1 MELLKTIIKININFY
16 FNSFKTAIIY
26 DKNWLAKYVTDAEA
40 INAAKRVVANAQ
52 ILFNWPSLTV
62 PISLQVASI
71 TFQNIDIPAQVSG
84 L

>member
-1 MELLKTIIKININFY
+1 MKWISSF
-16 FNSFKTAIIY
+16 FSNSFKIALVY
-26 DKNWLAKYVTDAEA
+26 DKNWLAKYVTAAEA
-40 INAAKRVVANAQ
+40 VNAARRVVANSQ

-71 TFQNIDIPAQVSG
+71 TYQNIDIPAQVEG

>member
-1 MELLKTIIKININFY
+1 MPQKINIKHFY
-16 FNSFKTAIIY
+16 NSFKIAIIY

-40 INAAKRVVANAQ
+40 VNAARRVVANSQ
-52 ILFNWPSLTV
+52 ILFNWPSLTI

-71 TFQNIDIPAQVSG
+71 TFQNIDIPAQGSG

>member
-1 MELLKTIIKININFY
+1 MPQKINIKHFY
-16 FNSFKTAIIY
+16 NSFKIAIIY

-40 INAAKRVVANAQ
+40 VNAARRVVANSQ

-62 PISLQVASI
+62 PISLEVASI
-71 TFQNIDIPAQVSG
+71 TFQNIDIPAEAAG

>member
-1 MELLKTIIKININFY
+1 MIKIIFLSG
-16 FNSFKTAIIY
+16 SFKVALIY
-26 DKNWLAKYVTDAEA
+26 DKNWLAKYVTAAESV
-40 INAAKRVVANAQ
+40 NAARRVIANSQ

-71 TFQNIDIPAQVSG
+71 TYQNIDIPAEGAG